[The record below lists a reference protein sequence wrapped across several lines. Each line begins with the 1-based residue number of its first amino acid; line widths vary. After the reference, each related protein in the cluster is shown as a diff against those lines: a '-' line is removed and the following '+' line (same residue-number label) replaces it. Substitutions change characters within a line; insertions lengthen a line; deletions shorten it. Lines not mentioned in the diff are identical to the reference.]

1 MVQQLPGCMCVVCDR
16 AEACPGLRVT
26 RLRPDEATSERMPS
40 RYQEIVPGERI
51 VSSSTLSDCDTAAT
65 VSITTV
71 EITAEG
77 GRTRLLPTES
87 GAFLDGLEQP
97 TWREHGTS
105 S

>member
-1 MVQQLPGCMCVVCDR
+1 
-16 AEACPGLRVT
+16 
-26 RLRPDEATSERMPS
+26 MPS